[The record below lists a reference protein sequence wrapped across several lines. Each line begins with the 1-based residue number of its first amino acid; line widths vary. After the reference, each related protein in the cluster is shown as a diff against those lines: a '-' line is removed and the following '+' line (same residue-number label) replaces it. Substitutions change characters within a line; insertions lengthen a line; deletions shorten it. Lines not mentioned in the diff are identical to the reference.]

1 MRLLIA
7 ALRRVIAESY
17 QIGTVYDYD
26 AVVKSAQR
34 FGNPDIVSHG
44 SGSLFSS
51 LFKPDQKFVLREV
64 DINKLEAGDSK
75 KEYPNEVMW
84 LENGPEYDDDGK
96 LVGGDEFYAQRFADK
111 YQTGTSADPIIV
123 KPAGSRFRIID
134 GRHRARAA
142 FLRGEKRIRA
152 FVAQD

>member
-44 SGSLFSS
+44 SGSCGWKMVQNTTTTANWLVGTNSMLS
-51 LFKPDQKFVLREV
+51 GLRTNTRLVLR
-64 DINKLEAGDSK
+64 LTR
-75 KEYPNEVMW
+75 
-84 LENGPEYDDDGK
+84 L
-96 LVGGDEFYAQRFADK
+96 L
-111 YQTGTSADPIIV
+111 
-123 KPAGSRFRIID
+123 
-134 GRHRARAA
+134 
-142 FLRGEKRIRA
+142 
-152 FVAQD
+152 